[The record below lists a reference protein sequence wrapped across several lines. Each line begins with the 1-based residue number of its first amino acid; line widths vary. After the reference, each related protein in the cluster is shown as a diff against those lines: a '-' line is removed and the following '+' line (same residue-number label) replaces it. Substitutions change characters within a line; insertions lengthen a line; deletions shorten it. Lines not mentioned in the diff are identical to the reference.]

1 MGVERGQKVTLSGA
15 KCTSEE
21 VLGRPLAARGQREM
35 GWEALEPQT
44 WARRAGPGGRQWGPS
59 RGSPEGLGTPPTPH
73 WSRRPRPRLAGPS
86 GLLGLTLTPGA
97 GFTRERS
104 AGPVCVCAAALVMSV
119 PAQQREVTEQA
130 APSRLAAPS
139 ATPRAPR
146 KSWLPCLALS
156 PEGSV
161 DGRMDMVARGGGGV
175 LSPAPPA
182 LPCCWAGTCC
192 RLPTLRSAVG
202 STIPSSAEATRPAR
216 PRSGRPPRAGRPCG
230 APSAE
235 FCSLPLPVWSLG
247 LG

>member
-15 KCTSEE
+15 KCTSE

-35 GWEALEPQT
+35 GREALEPQT

-73 WSRRPRPRLAGPS
+73 WSRRSCPRLAGPS

-97 GFTRERS
+97 GFTRES
-104 AGPVCVCAAALVMSV
+104 CAGPVCVCAAALVMSV
-119 PAQQREVTEQA
+119 PAQQREVAEQA

-139 ATPRAPR
+139 ATPRASR
-146 KSWLPCLALS
+146 KSRLPRLALS

-161 DGRMDMVARGGGGV
+161 DGWMDVAARGGGGV

-192 RLPTLRSAVG
+192 RLPTLRSAIG

-216 PRSGRPPRAGRPCG
+216 PRSGRLPRAGRSCG

>member
-1 MGVERGQKVTLSGA
+1 MGSIQREPRGARNPTDSPLVQEAAPQTRGAERASGPHSDSRSGVHLREERGAS
-15 KCTSEE
+15 
-21 VLGRPLAARGQREM
+21 
-35 GWEALEPQT
+35 
-44 WARRAGPGGRQWGPS
+44 
-59 RGSPEGLGTPPTPH
+59 
-73 WSRRPRPRLAGPS
+73 
-86 GLLGLTLTPGA
+86 
-97 GFTRERS
+97 
-104 AGPVCVCAAALVMSV
+104 VCVCVAALVMSV

-161 DGRMDMVARGGGGV
+161 DGRMDVAARGGGGV

-192 RLPTLRSAVG
+192 RLPTLRSAIG